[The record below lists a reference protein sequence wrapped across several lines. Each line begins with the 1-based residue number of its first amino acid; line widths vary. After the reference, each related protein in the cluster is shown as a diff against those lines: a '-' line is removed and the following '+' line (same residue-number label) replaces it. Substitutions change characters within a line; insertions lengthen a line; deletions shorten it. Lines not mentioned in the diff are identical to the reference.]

1 MLVVDSHYKY
11 IKKEVVKRM
20 AITSHSVII
29 PTSVEKVW
37 EYVSRIENWA
47 VMVPAYKEH
56 EQIDEQKSVWTFEGN
71 IKGFKKTVK
80 MELNVTEFHE
90 PSTIRFELE
99 GLTDNFTGSGKFTAE
114 ETAGQTTM
122 TGTIEVNA
130 GGLTGAVFTPVIK
143 MVLPKVTTRL
153 TEKIARQIK
162 QEKVPVL

>member
-1 MLVVDSHYKY
+1 MVDSNYNY

-20 AITSHSVII
+20 ALASHSVII
-29 PTSVEKVW
+29 PASVENVW
-37 EYVSRIENWA
+37 EYVSQIENWA
-47 VMVPAYKEH
+47 IMVPAYKEH

-71 IKGFKKTVK
+71 FKGFKKTVK

-90 PSTIRFELE
+90 PSTIRFELK

-122 TGTIEVNA
+122 TGTIEVNT
-130 GGLTGAVFTPVIK
+130 GGLTGAVLTPVIK

-153 TEKIARQIK
+153 TEKIARQVK
-162 QEKVPVL
+162 REEVSVL

>member
-20 AITSHSVII
+20 ASHSVII
-29 PTSVEKVW
+29 PTSVENVW
-37 EYVSRIENWA
+37 EYVSQIENWA

-56 EQIDEQKSVWTFEGN
+56 EQIDEQKSIWTFEGN
-71 IKGFKKTVK
+71 IKGFKKTMK

-90 PSTIRFELE
+90 PSTIRFDLK
-99 GLTDNFTGSGKFTAE
+99 GLTDNFTGRGKFTADE
-114 ETAGQTTM
+114 MAGQTTM
-122 TGTIEVNA
+122 SGTIEVNA
-130 GGLTGAVFTPVIK
+130 GGLTGAVLTPVIK